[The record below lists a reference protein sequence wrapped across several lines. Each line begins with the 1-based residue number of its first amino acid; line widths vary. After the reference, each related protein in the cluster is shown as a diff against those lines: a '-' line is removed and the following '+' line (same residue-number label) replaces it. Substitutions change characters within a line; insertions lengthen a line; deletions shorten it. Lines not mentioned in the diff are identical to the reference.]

1 MAWQGRYEDRH
12 TRSPFFAITIS
23 IVAIALAVFWGL
35 KIQNLQA
42 LKLEITQLE
51 AKITSGQELWR
62 QFPPLGPSEKRN
74 LNEAH
79 KRLLRKLPED
89 KDLPSLLQEVSRLAL
104 EHNLSEVSLK
114 TGDTAGPSRKSS
126 VVAATTAAPKAK
138 TGDGSETVASF
149 PLQVSF
155 SGDYKEIAYFLEALK
170 DLPRLV
176 RTQSLLVQRDVPLV
190 RTEVVLQAYYKK
202 GDLPVIE
209 K

>member
-1 MAWQGRYEDRH
+1 MAWQGHYEGRH

-35 KIQNLQA
+35 KIQNLWA
-42 LKLEITQLE
+42 LKREVAQFE

-74 LNEAH
+74 MKEAQN
-79 KRLLRKLPED
+79 RLVRKLPED
-89 KDLPSLLQEVSRLAL
+89 KDLPSLLQEVSRLAH
-104 EHNLSEVSLK
+104 EHGLLDLSITLA
-114 TGDTAGPSRKSS
+114 DTADPSGKPS
-126 VVAATTAAPKAK
+126 VVAVTAATPKA
-138 TGDGSETVASF
+138 DGADDSKIIASF
-149 PLQVSF
+149 PIRISV
-155 SGDYKEIAYFLEALK
+155 SGDYRQVAYFLAALK

-176 RTQSLLVQRDVPLV
+176 RTQSLLVQREVPFV

-202 GDLPVIE
+202 GELPVIG